1 MTNSVTDSTVSDAAE
16 GVFVGVEPAN
26 RVVSSIPTTNA
37 SANPDPTPAQAQA
50 EEAPAQPSGFTE
62 ADLAKAREQ
71 EKAKLY
77 PQMEQLKSELS
88 ELKRERE
95 EQAEAERQ
103 AREEAE
109 RLAKEQAEEEMSVR
123 ELLKVREQEWE
134 QRLEQERIE
143 RENALA
149 MLNKEREYAQITEY
163 RNARLSEVGDDI
175 IPELRDL
182 VTGNTIE
189 EIDQSIAGLVERS
202 SRILEGAQQA
212 IQSQRQAMQGTRV
225 TAPPTE
231 LDTNSAQQQLTP
243 EQIAAMSP
251 QEWGKVRH
259 QVLGQ
264 VGTGTN
270 RGLFG

>member
-1 MTNSVTDSTVSDAAE
+1 MSNSVTDSTVSDAAE
-16 GVFVGVEPAN
+16 GVFVGVEPAAK
-26 RVVSSIPTTNA
+26 VTTPQA
-37 SANPDPTPAQAQA
+37 SDPTPPQA
-50 EEAPAQPSGFTE
+50 EAAPAQPTGFTE

-77 PQMEQLKSELS
+77 PQMEQLKAELA
-88 ELKRERE
+88 ELKSDREARL
-95 EQAEAERQ
+95 EAERKVQ
-103 AREEAE
+103 EEAE
-109 RLAKEQAEEEMSVR
+109 RLTREQAEEEMSVR

-163 RNARLSEVGDDI
+163 RNAKLSEVGDDI

-231 LDTNSAQQQLTP
+231 LDTNSGQRQYTP
-243 EQIAAMSP
+243 EEIAAMSP
-251 QEWGKVRH
+251 QEWGKVRS

-264 VGTGTN
+264 VGSGTN